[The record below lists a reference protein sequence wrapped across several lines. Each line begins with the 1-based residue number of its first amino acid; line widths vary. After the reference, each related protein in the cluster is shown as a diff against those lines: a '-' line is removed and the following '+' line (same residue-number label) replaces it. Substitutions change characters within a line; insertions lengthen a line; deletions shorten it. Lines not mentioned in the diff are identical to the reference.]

1 MLVHWFPSTQVDSR
15 TRGSSPSPLQA
26 GQDVVHLVPE
36 GMSVSYGLRSPSHVQ
51 EEYLTP
57 ARLSLIPSRALQEH
71 LGGPEAQLSPTEHLV
86 ALRSYNL
93 KTFTKKIPAKHIMVM
108 YATITYTNIVGEILG
123 LPERQ
128 LSTTLH
134 RVALT
139 YRAVLDTGKALLML
153 PCARGQEAALR
164 GTTMA

>member
-1 MLVHWFPSTQVDSR
+1 MIVHWFPSTQVDSR

-57 ARLSLIPSRALQEH
+57 ARLTLIPPRALQEH

-93 KTFTKKIPAKHIMVM
+93 KTLKLKTPAKHIMAM

-139 YRAVLDTGKALLML
+139 YRPLLDTGK
-153 PCARGQEAALR
+153 PF
-164 GTTMA
+164 